1 MSRASAAWLPQRWG
15 GLGYWNHP
23 GGRFPKG
30 GHIQGLAL
38 AGLLP
43 GGMNFLPL
51 SNPPGSDRGASP
63 ALAPRSSALSFWSTP
78 AETKARLCP
87 SSGQIKASALRAS
100 RCGGESHDQPGC
112 RSLFRRALDKP
123 AGAKGL
129 KDNAEGP
136 GVCRSLFSGT
146 LGEYA
151 ASLRF
156 AERTTG
162 AQDLKIMLRIHALR
176 AGSGSVGPPG
186 QIDSMTYL
194 ALLGR
199 MS

>member
-1 MSRASAAWLPQRWG
+1 M
-15 GLGYWNHP
+15 
-23 GGRFPKG
+23 
-30 GHIQGLAL
+30 I
-38 AGLLP
+38 
-43 GGMNFLPL
+43 
-51 SNPPGSDRGASP
+51 SP
-63 ALAPRSSALSFWSTP
+63 AADPF
-78 AETKARLCP
+78 
-87 SSGQIKASALRAS
+87 
-100 RCGGESHDQPGC
+100 
-112 RSLFRRALDKP
+112 FRRALDKP

-136 GVCRSLFSGT
+136 RACRSLFSGT

-176 AGSGSVGPPG
+176 AGASSVGPPG
-186 QIDSMTYL
+186 QINSITSP
-194 ALLGR
+194 AILGR